1 MGLIRN
7 GGGGGVSKASDV
19 DALTRYAKEMS
30 STHASVV
37 AGVLTGEEALQ
48 HLQDDYK
55 VNVLDVLLA
64 HLEDRPK
71 TAPAFLRYVIDHV
84 DGDVTNR
91 SQIMDT
97 VSRSGCGH
105 LLPAEIKDYL
115 DRMEDDEIVS
125 KKQISELI
133 FVYEAAKEKKRGV
146 SDVKNDN
153 PMLSDEIGDPLVNEI
168 GESGESG
175 QPAIV
180 VAANVV
186 LASPM
191 FKTLVIVVVFANAII
206 IALMTY
212 SSLADKTWLL
222 YMETFVLFLF
232 CLEVAFRFLGELDS
246 PLEFLYRAKHEAVES
261 ADNIRHHSHA
271 WSANSIKRIMNG
283 VQGWNCFDILIL
295 VLCLGF
301 QSSQFSSLR
310 NFRLVKLLQLTMKI
324 KAMKGTPCSTPPQH
338 LCAQALCTGFGGSLR
353 ANVDCRGAVLIIG
366 LADGL
371 RSIVWIM
378 VRQLAAAT
386 HISSCE
392 RARV

>member
-7 GGGGGVSKASDV
+7 DGGGGVSKASDV

-30 STHASVV
+30 NTRASVV

-71 TAPAFLRYVIDHV
+71 TAPAFLRYVIDQV

-97 VSRSGCGH
+97 VSRSGCGD
-105 LLPAEIKDYL
+105 LLPTEIKDYL

-133 FVYEAAKEKKRGV
+133 FVYEAAQDKKRGE

-153 PMLSDEIGDPLVNEI
+153 PIISDEIGEPLINEI

-310 NFRLVKLLQLTMKI
+310 NFRLVKLLQLTMEI
-324 KAMKGTPCSTPPQH
+324 KAMKGAFKERPWGQH
-338 LCAQALCTGFGGSLR
+338 LCAQACTSFGE
-353 ANVDCRGAVLIIG
+353 VGALMWTV
-366 LADGL
+366 
-371 RSIVWIM
+371 VM
-378 VRQLAAAT
+378 QF
-386 HISSCE
+386 
-392 RARV
+392 